1 KLRLIT
7 RLRSNRKNLDEFTS
21 YLLLIIA
28 CRNTIA
34 SAHTN
39 CLIVLLNSA
48 RTAGV
53 FAFRKLFSSAG
64 RRIIQPFLRFATTVL
79 TRCRCTPGT
88 LPPRLR
94 QYLSTTEGARII
106 GSQKRLSTLRYRKA

>member
-1 KLRLIT
+1 

-48 RTAGV
+48 RTARV
-53 FAFRKLFSSAG
+53 FAFRQLFSSAG
-64 RRIIQPFLRFATTVL
+64 RRIIQPLLRFATTVFNS
-79 TRCRCTPGT
+79 
-88 LPPRLR
+88 
-94 QYLSTTEGARII
+94 LSLHSRNLATSPSSAPQHHRRSANYREPKKTVNAA
-106 GSQKRLSTLRYRKA
+106 LSKSVNN